1 MSGDDSI
8 RPPASPP
15 CYASEADPAYMGYLP
30 NDELAERLNVL
41 LEAERAGVRVGAVLD
56 HEATN
61 PDLKAIASQ
70 LRRDEAHWCQVL
82 SEALVRLGA
91 QPSTKVGDFYEK
103 VMAIEGFEARLA
115 FVNRGQAWV
124 ARKVRELLPKIA
136 DDRLHAELRAMLEGH
151 DSNIAL
157 AEQALA
163 RAGGGSP
170 PTPEASD
177 RRTP

>member
-1 MSGDDSI
+1 MTSNEPT

-15 CYASEADPAYMGYLP
+15 CFAGEADPAYMGYFA
-30 NDELAERLNVL
+30 NEELAERLNVL
-41 LEAERAGVRVGAVLD
+41 LEAERAGVRVAMVLD

-61 PDLKAIASQ
+61 PDLKAIAAQ

-82 SEALVRLGA
+82 SEALGRLGA

-124 ARKVRELLPKIA
+124 ARKVRELLPKVA
-136 DDRLHAELRAMLEGH
+136 DDGLHTELRAMLEGH

-163 RAGGGSP
+163 RAGGDP
-170 PTPEASD
+170 PSAPKA
-177 RRTP
+177 